1 CIAWAFESVQF
12 QDFLRETLIEESLK
26 AGVPVPA
33 RAVIPTTD
41 KYGRIESLQ
50 PFMEN
55 ERILIGRLL
64 ATLRE
69 QLEHFPMADHDDGPD
84 ALHMLFAIA
93 STSVGN
99 YEFIPVSDYT
109 EDGSHRFHD
118 EDDAGSGDGFG
129 SGGW

>member
-1 CIAWAFESVQF
+1 
-12 QDFLRETLIEESLK
+12 
-26 AGVPVPA
+26 PA